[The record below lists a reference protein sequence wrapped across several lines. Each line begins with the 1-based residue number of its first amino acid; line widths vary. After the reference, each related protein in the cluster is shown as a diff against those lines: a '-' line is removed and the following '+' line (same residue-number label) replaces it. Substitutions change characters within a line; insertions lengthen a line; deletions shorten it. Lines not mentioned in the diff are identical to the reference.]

1 MFSCHLACCIYF
13 LDRSI
18 AEGQVFLH
26 ETAKPESE
34 QPSSLSSNTVFAF
47 FWGGGLIIIRD
58 YLVQTNGK
66 QALSCDR

>member
-47 FWGGGLIIIRD
+47 FFGGGGPYYYKGLFSPNQWEASSE
-58 YLVQTNGK
+58 L
-66 QALSCDR
+66 

>member
-1 MFSCHLACCIYF
+1 MFSCHLAGCLYF

-34 QPSSLSSNTVFAF
+34 QPSFLPSNTVFCLF
-47 FWGGGLIIIRD
+47 FFFGLIIIRD
-58 YLVQTNGK
+58 YLVQTIGK

>member
-47 FWGGGLIIIRD
+47 FGGG
-58 YLVQTNGK
+58 
-66 QALSCDR
+66 ALLL

>member
-47 FWGGGLIIIRD
+47 FWGGGPYYYKGLFSPNQWEASSE
-58 YLVQTNGK
+58 L
-66 QALSCDR
+66 